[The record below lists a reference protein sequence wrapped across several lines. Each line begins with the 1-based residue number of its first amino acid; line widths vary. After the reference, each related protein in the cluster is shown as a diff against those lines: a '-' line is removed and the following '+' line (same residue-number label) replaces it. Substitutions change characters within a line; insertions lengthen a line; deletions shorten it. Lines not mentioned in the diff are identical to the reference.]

1 MYTDSVKNFK
11 VRLYWTP
18 DNEKPICFRQTFNS
32 SGKYGNI
39 QFVYDGDDADFYVIG
54 NWSKN
59 IEALKGKKLYLH
71 NKSLLL

>member
-1 MYTDSVKNFK
+1 MKSQFVLDKHLT
-11 VRLYWTP
+11 RP
-18 DNEKPICFRQTFNS
+18 E
-32 SGKYGNI
+32 KYGNI

-71 NKSLLL
+71 NKSLQL